1 MLCKVLKYKREIIGR
16 PGKRFMDIDFIYK
29 GAPFELRFEDNN
41 KLSLDRGL
49 EGALIVDKMNG
60 FVLFTIQNGKF

>member
-1 MLCKVLKYKREIIGR
+1 
-16 PGKRFMDIDFIYK
+16 MDIDFICK
-29 GAPFELRFEDNN
+29 GAPFEFRFKDNN

-49 EGALIVDKMNG
+49 EGALIVDEMNG

>member
-1 MLCKVLKYKREIIGR
+1 
-16 PGKRFMDIDFIYK
+16 MDIDFIYK